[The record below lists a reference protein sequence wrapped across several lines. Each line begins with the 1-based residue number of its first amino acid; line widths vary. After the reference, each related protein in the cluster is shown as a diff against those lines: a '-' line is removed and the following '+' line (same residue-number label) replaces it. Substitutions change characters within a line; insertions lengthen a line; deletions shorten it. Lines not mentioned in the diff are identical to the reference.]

1 MPTCI
6 LERDL
11 LRGLTPPPTL
21 SPPPLL
27 CLPHLVQVDALAPHL
42 QHSRSVALLLQIYT
56 FCLDS
61 RSWVFL
67 DVNQKQQRESF
78 KLTNQVTCRG
88 TFRDHFPVDQV
99 PAATSLLLI
108 CPPRGSFNKLTLSPS
123 LRLLRK
129 LSSLT
134 IANSGV
140 SYSNICWMRAMI
152 DFRGTEKFC
161 TLVFVSFCQKTSG
174 SQHWAEDSVGP
185 FLPSKLEPHLEQHL
199 PHR

>member
-1 MPTCI
+1 MLNSSVTPGLLQCI
-6 LERDL
+6 FSISHLL
-11 LRGLTPPPTL
+11 LRIG
-21 SPPPLL
+21 
-27 CLPHLVQVDALAPHL
+27 ARIAYF
-42 QHSRSVALLLQIYT
+42 R
-56 FCLDS
+56 
-61 RSWVFL
+61 
-67 DVNQKQQRESF
+67 
-78 KLTNQVTCRG
+78 LTNQVTCRG

-152 DFRGTEKFC
+152 DSGGVEKIVH
-161 TLVFVSFCQKTSG
+161 LSLSHFVKKSSG
-174 SQHWAEDSVGP
+174 SQYWAANSVGP
-185 FLPSKLEPHLEQHL
+185 FLPSKLEPHLQQHL
-199 PHR
+199 PHRRQQLRRPRISEAAGA